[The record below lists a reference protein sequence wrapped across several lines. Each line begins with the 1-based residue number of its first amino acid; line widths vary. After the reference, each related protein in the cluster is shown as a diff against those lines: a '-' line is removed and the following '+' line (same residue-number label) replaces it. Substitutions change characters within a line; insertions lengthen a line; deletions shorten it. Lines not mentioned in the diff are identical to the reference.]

1 MTDHAHAHA
10 HDDHAHGDHAH
21 GDHTAQYVKIW
32 AILLVLLAVSVAGP
46 EVASQLGSL
55 ELPFKLFTAFGIAVI
70 KAWMVVK
77 FFMHLNLERK
87 FVTYFIV
94 VAVAFMA
101 LFYFAVAPDVM
112 NHEGTNWENV
122 AAKEEIERALKQIE
136 ASGGAHH

>member
-46 EVASQLGSL
+46 EVASHLGSL

-94 VAVAFMA
+94 VAVAFMS

-112 NHEGTNWENV
+112 NHDGTNWENV
-122 AAKEEIERALKQIE
+122 AAKHEIERALKHIE
-136 ASGGAHH
+136 ESGGAHH